1 MGERLKRQ
9 LDQAVATAEKTKSDA
24 VASGSS
30 VQVAEASAESEI
42 AAIKRV
48 LVKWKGGGHDCFAPG
63 TIMSFVG
70 NDMEVKYDLEVGA
83 RVQKVDL
90 IDVATG
96 EHRRMVVGSNNP
108 SSRRVTAWVLES
120 HAQHGVL
127 TADGAVEKP
136 EVVAEEEEE
145 EESSNDSG
153 SDSSSDS
160 EGDKPLSQ
168 RRPAMKRKGAVLS
181 EQVPANKYKRA
192 AARDAIK
199 KIESLDDAESDNSE
213 SD

>member
-24 VASGSS
+24 VAAGSS

-63 TIMSFVG
+63 TITSLVG
-70 NDMEVKYDLEVGA
+70 NNMEVKYCDLEVGA

-108 SSRRVTAWVLES
+108 SSRRVTA
-120 HAQHGVL
+120 
-127 TADGAVEKP
+127 
-136 EVVAEEEEE
+136 
-145 EESSNDSG
+145 
-153 SDSSSDS
+153 
-160 EGDKPLSQ
+160 
-168 RRPAMKRKGAVLS
+168 
-181 EQVPANKYKRA
+181 
-192 AARDAIK
+192 
-199 KIESLDDAESDNSE
+199 
-213 SD
+213 

>member
-1 MGERLKRQ
+1 M
-9 LDQAVATAEKTKSDA
+9 
-24 VASGSS
+24 ASGSS

-48 LVKWKGGGHDCFAPG
+48 LVKWKGGGGHDCFAPG

-145 EESSNDSG
+145 EEESSNDSG

-192 AARDAIK
+192 AAQDAI
-199 KIESLDDAESDNSE
+199 
-213 SD
+213 